1 MIVSGILEE
10 QVVPI
15 IEDLPYLDSIYV
27 FCCNKS
33 KHKLWVSK
41 HRKIKDIFTEIE
53 PLCELF
59 TNDIKQCDNN
69 LMSIS
74 ILSKTDCSTRDLNAL
89 YPSFMYSKLLREI
102 LVQIEDDNQAKTELV
117 EFCCN
122 QCEDNQHELKIID
135 NFKNTYS
142 SSLALW

>member
-1 MIVSGILEE
+1 MIVSGIIGE

-41 HRKIKDIFTEIE
+41 HRKIKDIVTEIE
-53 PLCELF
+53 PLCEF
-59 TNDIKQCDNN
+59 
-69 LMSIS
+69 
-74 ILSKTDCSTRDLNAL
+74 DCPTRDLNAL
-89 YPSFMYSKLLREI
+89 YPSFMYSKLLKEI
-102 LVQIEDDNQAKTELV
+102 FVQIEDDNQAKTELV

-122 QCEDNQHELKIID
+122 QCEDNQHELIIID
-135 NFKNTYS
+135 EFKNTYS
-142 SSLALW
+142 PSLALW